1 MLKYEERNVNPKN
14 KKTCDCVV
22 RAITSASN
30 KPYNDVLNDLVKTMT
45 KTGYMID
52 EKRCYEKVLE
62 SYGFTKM
69 KQPRKEDNTKYL
81 VRELDKL
88 VNSDNY
94 DVVVSMTGHLT
105 CVKHNTIIDI
115 WNCGS
120 KTISN
125 YFIRR
130 REQSI

>member
-1 MLKYEERNVNPKN
+1 MLKFEERNVNPKN

-22 RAITSASN
+22 RAITTASN
-30 KPYNDVLNDLVKTMT
+30 KAYNVVLEDLVKTMT

-62 SYGFTKM
+62 NYGFVKM
-69 KQPRKEDNTKYL
+69 KQPRKADNTKYL

-88 VNSDNY
+88 VNSDDY
-94 DVVVSMTGHLT
+94 DVVVSMAGHLS
-105 CVKHNTIIDI
+105 CVRHNTIIDT
-115 WNCGS
+115 WNCGY

-125 YFIRR
+125 YFVRR
-130 REQSI
+130 RVQSI